1 MSQDFYELSS
11 KMKKLFPSNP
21 QADRAALM
29 GMVDGGSV
37 PQDAPPPTANY
48 MQESADVAPGSL
60 QMDKDY
66 SINDFAALAGV
77 KPSGRPQPIME
88 TITDHDYQPLPST
101 FEDKDTR
108 IAQLEERVAK
118 LEKMLQE
125 ERTDE
130 ILPAVAAVAGRA
142 VAGAVVNKLTANKK
156 NKKPTHKMPDGT
168 VMKGKSHKKPFVKD
182 KAQKESFIKDELYRK
197 LSEYEFKK
205 N

>member
-1 MSQDFYELSS
+1 MADDFYKMSS
-11 KMKKLFPSNP
+11 MMKDLFPSNP

-29 GMVDGGSV
+29 GMVNGGQPQESVQVKENFLQESVDV
-37 PQDAPPPTANY
+37 PQ
-48 MQESADVAPGSL
+48 GSL
-60 QMDKDY
+60 QMDKNY
-66 SINDFAALAGV
+66 SVNDFAALAGV
-77 KPSGRPQPIME
+77 TTAQPNRVVE
-88 TITDHDYQPLPST
+88 TITDQDYRPIPST

-197 LSEYEFKK
+197 LKEYEYKSK
-205 N
+205 